1 MMTIE
6 ERQFMAR
13 VVNKLDTIIDLLK
26 EIKEKL

>member
-13 VVNKLDTIIDLLK
+13 VVNKLDIIIDLLK